1 MCVCVCV
8 CLCACVR
15 TCVWYPCAAVF
26 LHATI
31 YPMKLHMLQGHAL
44 ATKCW
49 SSSTQHGIAQ
59 HEMHTLTFTACVQT
73 ASPPVAEVCVCIV
86 PHKREQSRVV
96 EEADALHTMG
106 CNEEVGTQLGN
117 VAN

>member
-1 MCVCVCV
+1 MCVCACACVHVCVCVCMCVCVCV
-8 CLCACVR
+8 CVCVQLSTR
-15 TCVWYPCAAVF
+15 QNYAYCKVMHWLPSVGLAAR
-26 LHATI
+26 
-31 YPMKLHMLQGHAL
+31 
-44 ATKCW
+44 
-49 SSSTQHGIAQ
+49 STAQ

-106 CNEEVGTQLGN
+106 RNEEVGTQLGN